1 MSQHS
6 NSYPLECH
14 SFVWNTQAIRGKNE
28 TQFRTSLENGAV
40 RSPYA
45 VSLHHWDLFMPL
57 KGRAERG
64 NIRKRH
70 KIPNDNLFNELLTLF
85 SKEPTREV
93 FSFKSDCV
101 IENFKEVQ
109 SLLQVLYYM
118 RNFCDLIGLEQWYF
132 SLIWNSYLWKLQTC
146 AEGVLKTP
154 RVPRNTQKPTVWGI
168 DGNLARSLD
177 AIHHSKIYKRTSV
190 QLTRPRA
197 CLHGGGGHKIG
208 DVTCGGSP
216 HLSCKRDQI
225 KMRDYMDRRV
235 IPPRWVTSPTMGPL
249 PPCKQALR
257 Y

>member
-1 MSQHS
+1 
-6 NSYPLECH
+6 
-14 SFVWNTQAIRGKNE
+14 
-28 TQFRTSLENGAV
+28 
-40 RSPYA
+40 
-45 VSLHHWDLFMPL
+45 MPL
-57 KGRAERG
+57 KGRAEGG

-101 IENFKEVQ
+101 IENFKEFQ

-146 AEGVLKTP
+146 AEGVLKSP

-235 IPPRWVTSPTMGPL
+235 ISPRWVTSPTRGPL
-249 PPCKQALR
+249 SPCKQALR